1 MTHTRI
7 LKSAYLKVNKG
18 EELINK
24 YMGQSSIKKS
34 IVSLSKTKQKSSMAK
49 NKESIYAFTS
59 RFNKKMFCHLS
70 ATEIES
76 IMNDNRQK
84 IETQSQ
90 GLRTLK

>member
-24 YMGQSSIKKS
+24 YIGQSPIKKS
-34 IVSLSKTKQKSSMAK
+34 IGSLSKTKQKSSMAK
-49 NKESIYAFTS
+49 NKESIYEFTE
-59 RFNKKMFCHLS
+59 RFDRKMFCHLS

-76 IMNDNRQK
+76 IMNDNRRK
-84 IETQSQ
+84 IETQIQ
-90 GLRTLK
+90 GSRTLK